1 MIIAVIHRVNHQ
13 IKPKTVAVFALDQN
27 RNGKSPARFGAARKT
42 GCPRMPG
49 LFVL

>member
-1 MIIAVIHRVNHQ
+1 MIIAVIHRVSHQ

-27 RNGKSPARFGAARKT
+27 RSGKSPARFGAARQI
-42 GCPRMPG
+42 GRPHMPG